1 MSELSLPQQLW
12 GETLDKLVNSLQLT
26 EVLGDGGGPYMSL
39 QSQAP
44 FASGEVGNVRVF
56 KGDHIHQ
63 VVTCSLVVPAIHLDS
78 HMLFAFMPPES
89 PVPHFTLDSVS
100 GGEHFAFH
108 LDLIPR
114 VDLGAHLDYMD
125 AVFTPLTELLQTG
138 RAVEGLS
145 PAQLDPRQ
153 YAVMSPWMFVSRA
166 TADAFQQIHNIVDGY
181 LGHWLTLV
189 GEGVPSS
196 VLGGADAKQLA
207 ERDQRNKAIIFDP
220 NVDKVW
226 NQIQGLI
233 GEQACLEL
241 RNLLKASS

>member
-1 MSELSLPQQLW
+1 MSELSLPRQLW
-12 GETLDKLVNSLQLT
+12 GETLDKLINSLQLT
-26 EVLGDGGGPYMSL
+26 EVHGDDGGCFMSL

-44 FASGEVGNVRVF
+44 FASGEVGNVRLF
-56 KGDHIHQ
+56 KGDGIHQ

-100 GGEHFAFH
+100 GGEYFAFH

-114 VDLGAHLDYMD
+114 LDLGAHLDYMD
-125 AVFTPLTELLQTG
+125 AAFTPLTELLKTG
-138 RAVEGLS
+138 QAVEGLS

-166 TADAFQQIHNIVDGY
+166 TADAFGQIHDIVDGY
-181 LGHWLTLV
+181 LDHWLHLV
-189 GEGVPSS
+189 DAGVPQSA
-196 VLGGADAKQLA
+196 LGGADAQQLA

-220 NVDKVW
+220 DVDKVW

-233 GEQACLEL
+233 GEQACLDL
-241 RNLLKASS
+241 RNLLKSSS